1 MYPILAR
8 YDSIFIYSYTVVLAV
23 GVLLATGLTGRLAK
37 RRPAETW
44 FDALLVLFFAALLG
58 GRLGFVLDQWAYFQ
72 EHPSEIWQIGLG
84 GLSYFGGLFAGLT
97 ALFLWTRFLDRSFY
111 QYAALFSPGLALLS
125 AFGWLA
131 CWFEGCAYGRE
142 TMIGFFSADLP
153 DEYGVFALR
162 YQTQLIGML
171 LSFAAF
177 IAILWLF
184 KRTKSSTLFWSALI
198 LISTAHLVPDL
209 VRGDPTWMFGGI
221 RLDSLLDGLLIA
233 VSLLMLQYSVR
244 KE

>member
-23 GVLLATGLTGRLAK
+23 GVLLSTGLTARLAR
-37 RRPAETW
+37 RRPAAKW

-58 GRLGFVLDQWAYFQ
+58 GRLGFVLGQWTYFQ

-84 GLSYFGGLFAGLT
+84 GLSYFGALFAGLA
-97 ALFLWTRFLDRSFY
+97 ALFLWTRFLGRSFY
-111 QYAALFSPGLALLS
+111 QYAALFSPGLAFLS
-125 AFGWLA
+125 TFGWLG

-142 TMIGFFSADLP
+142 TVIGTFAADLP
-153 DEYGVFALR
+153 DGYGVFALR

-171 LSFAAF
+171 LSLAAF

-184 KRTKSSTLFWSALI
+184 KRAKPAVLFWAALL

-209 VRGDPTWMFGGI
+209 LRGDPAWMLGGM
-221 RLDSLLDGLLIA
+221 RLDSLFDGLMIA
-233 VSLLMLQYSVR
+233 VSLLMLQYFVR